1 MYVSVKRYQLNINR
15 PCLGTGQLK
24 LTEGIG
30 GLSWPTKT
38 TVGKSDLVFE
48 TWFYFVWVDE
58 MELS

>member
-30 GLSWPTKT
+30 GLSWPTRKT
-38 TVGKSDLVFE
+38 AGKSDLVLRLGFIL
-48 TWFYFVWVDE
+48 FG
-58 MELS
+58 

>member
-30 GLSWPTKT
+30 GLSWPTRT
-38 TVGKSDLVFE
+38 TAGKSDLVLRLDFIL
-48 TWFYFVWVDE
+48 FG
-58 MELS
+58 